1 MIRSKLP
8 VAAVLTVLA
17 LAALAVPA
25 AAQPW
30 KGVAALGI
38 EVKAGRRDPLEGA
51 QVLLRYAEI
60 DPIDGPPPL
69 TTDADGR
76 VEVQGLASGRW
87 RVDVSKEGYSSYLL
101 VVALE
106 PDGEARIVSGPVRD
120 ATGDRMRIELFEV
133 TPTALPEP
141 PSRPPARPA
150 PPERAPE
157 PVEPSPAPPA
167 RPEPAPP
174 TPVRPEP
181 APPPAEPESA
191 PAEPESAPAEP
202 EPAPA
207 EPEPAPPAPAVPP
220 EPAPVP
226 EPPAAAPEPEPEAP
240 AAAPVAP
247 AEEPG
252 PEPEPEEVPPP
263 PETAAAPE
271 PEPPSEPAPP
281 VEPQPAAP
289 VAPAEEPGPEPE
301 PEEVP
306 PPAPP
311 VEREPAPPVEE
322 TPPAPPAPPPAA
334 EPRPPPP
341 AEAAPSAPAPA
352 PGAPTPS
359 APVPAPAPPPLPRIS
374 AAVRSSAEGTC
385 PECEPGRSAVMVEQ
399 LVGAAGLAPAEGCAP
414 DLAARLD
421 RIAAM
426 LGDAGVTEAGP
437 LISGTGGALQLLRGT
452 SAANEA
458 AALVTPFL
466 RRDSACQALVVVLP
480 PGARYTAYAYE
491 ASDAFGS
498 GPCAAGEECG
508 IGSASWTGEPTVI
521 HTSGPTVVYGV
532 FRNASQG
539 RQRRAVMTVYFE
551 P

>member
-220 EPAPVP
+220 EPEPVP

-240 AAAPVAP
+240 A
-247 AEEPG
+247 
-252 PEPEPEEVPPP
+252 
-263 PETAAAPE
+263 
-271 PEPPSEPAPP
+271 
-281 VEPQPAAP
+281 AAP

-334 EPRPPPP
+334 EPRPAPPP
-341 AEAAPSAPAPA
+341 AEAAPSAPAPV